1 MAFQERTLL
10 IVEDDKVYNAW
21 YSQYCRDVLDEL
33 SHVKGTIKQAFSYSQ
48 AKNILDTESV
58 DFISVDIAL
67 AKEEEDKTD
76 EQREYSEAG
85 GMLLLK
91 NIQATNTPPL
101 AIVVSGETLLS
112 YAIDAYQGFGILAFY
127 QKDRFDIDQ
136 YKQAIKAALYYLDA
150 AEYAEK
156 TEIGAVLESWGK
168 ALAAAKAANIK
179 EKYFPEDIGE
189 KVKVRWTHPVTGLPN
204 GHWTEE
210 KLRNRVVGQQDWG
223 VLLKITIH
231 GFSKFVAR
239 FASQEEA
246 ILTLVVGSLKQVYQ
260 KLSNHDCFI
269 GHLGYYDYSSEPS
282 FIIIPDDDT
291 DKINEAI
298 NQFKSNLEEKT
309 GLFLPAIG
317 ATANQ
322 QELMLS
328 VETRILRSS
337 EYSFEDLH
345 RVLDTLGSTTLNQA

>member
-21 YSQYCRDVLDEL
+21 YSQYCREVLDES
-33 SHVKGTIKQAFSYSQ
+33 SHVKGTVKQAFSYSQ

-58 DFISVDIAL
+58 DFISMDIAL

-156 TEIGAVLESWGK
+156 TEIEAALESWRK
-168 ALAAAKAANIK
+168 TLAAAKVANIK
-179 EKYFPEDIGE
+179 EKHFPEDIGE
-189 KVKVRWTHPVTGLPN
+189 KVKARWTHPVTGLPN

-246 ILTLVVGSLKQVYQ
+246 ILTLLVGSLKQVCQ
-260 KLSNHDCFI
+260 KLPNQDCFI

-298 NQFKSNLEEKT
+298 NQFKSDLEEKT

-317 ATANQ
+317 VTANQ
-322 QELMLS
+322 QKLMLS